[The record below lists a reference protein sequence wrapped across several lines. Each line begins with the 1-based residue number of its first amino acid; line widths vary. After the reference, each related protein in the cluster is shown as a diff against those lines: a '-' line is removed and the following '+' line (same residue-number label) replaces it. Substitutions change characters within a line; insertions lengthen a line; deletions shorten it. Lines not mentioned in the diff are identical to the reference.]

1 MSRTAAD
8 TATRAA
14 GSGRDRSSS
23 VGWLW
28 PAAILAAVGAWLQ
41 ETTAAWLMT
50 ELTRDARLVTGVQAV
65 ITFGVCLAV
74 LISAALVDLVD
85 MRRLVRGTSVVLA
98 FIAVMLA
105 TLVLTGVV
113 GPVLL
118 LLVAAAMGL
127 GHGVLAA
134 GWPALAAGGAGS
146 GLTGSVTAGAAH
158 AGHQWI
164 GRASGGSLGGL
175 LIAGVGIAAA
185 LCADAGAF
193 LAAAASVRRMPARRA
208 AETVTAARVTG
219 ALRAGAHTAV
229 LTPTVRNAALRVGAL
244 AFGTSAIWSLLV
256 VVARGPLD
264 LGPAGFGLLQ
274 AAAGLGGICGV
285 VLVLRLLRRR
295 PTGIAV
301 TALTLACALAMI
313 VPAVWSSVP
322 AVAIAMVAIGAAWTG
337 VIVLLCMAVQTAVP
351 EAMRARML
359 GACLAALYLTAALGS
374 AVWGHV
380 AALLGVSSTLGIA
393 AATVAAATAA
403 TAWLDVGRLPRRQPS
418 GRSAAVSRRAP

>member
-14 GSGRDRSSS
+14 GTGRDRSSG

-50 ELTRDARLVTGVQAV
+50 ELTRDARLLAGVQAV
-65 ITFGVCLAV
+65 ITFGVCIAV

-98 FIAVMLA
+98 FIAVILA

-118 LLVAAAMGL
+118 LLVAGAMGL

-146 GLTGSVTAGAAH
+146 GLTGGVTAGAAH
-158 AGHQWI
+158 AGHQWF
-164 GRASGGSLGGL
+164 GRASAGSLGGL
-175 LIAGVGIAAA
+175 IIAGAGIAAA

-193 LAAAASVRRMPARRA
+193 LAAAASVGRMPARRA
-208 AETVTAARVTG
+208 AEAVTAARVGG
-219 ALRAGAHTAV
+219 ALRAGVHTAA

-244 AFGTSAIWSLLV
+244 AFGASAIWSLLV

-274 AAAGLGGICGV
+274 AASGLGGICGV

-301 TALTLACALAMI
+301 TALTLTCAAAML
-313 VPAVWSSVP
+313 VPALCSSIT
-322 AVAIAMVAIGAAWTG
+322 AIVVAMVVIGAAWTG

-351 EAMRARML
+351 DAMRARML
-359 GACLAALYLTAALGS
+359 AACLAALYLTAALGS

-380 AALLGVSSTLGIA
+380 AASLGVSWTLGIA
-393 AATVAAATAA
+393 AATVAAATVA
-403 TAWLDVGRLPRRQPS
+403 TAWLNVGRVPRR
-418 GRSAAVSRRAP
+418 